1 MEMEIQLR
9 CEGSKGI
16 VRSKVYDPVADE
28 KSPDPVYKP
37 YDPVNEPI
45 PATER
50 KAGAFLSF
58 RD

>member
-16 VRSKVYDPVADE
+16 VRSKVYDPDE

-37 YDPVNEPI
+37 YDPVNEPV